1 MSKKLLLIGGGR
13 AHLSL
18 LKKLKNETSMDCE
31 ITLLSPSSITFHAD
45 MLPGF
50 VEEIY
55 RLEDLEI
62 NLADL
67 TEKAG
72 IRFVQGTALSIDV
85 KQRMVLTENGDILSF
100 DVLSLDTDRRR
111 KGAEILPGRENIF
124 DLTERD
130 HIERLK
136 EYDHKKGPLVIV
148 GDGAEAIEMSFSMK
162 ALKQTYHDHAKVILM
177 QPPAMYREPRDFT
190 LKSLEDELGNQGIE
204 VYRIENMVEIHDN
217 LIKTGNESVP
227 FDTLLW
233 MTVFKPPGVYKSS
246 ELPTDEVGRLLVEDT
261 MQVKKYPFIFGAGNG
276 VTIRN
281 HPDLPVNGSIVDK
294 QGEVLFENL
303 KGYLE
308 TGEGYHF
315 HPPKRWLSVI
325 SVGHKQA
332 YLKYAAF
339 STKGKLAWKLKDKL
353 DRGYV
358 SSFR

>member
-1 MSKKLLLIGGGR
+1 MCKKLLLIGGGR

-18 LKKLKNETSMDCE
+18 LKKLKKETLMGCE
-31 ITLLSPSSITFHAD
+31 ITLLSPASTTYHAD
-45 MLPGF
+45 MFPGL

-55 RLEDLEI
+55 QLEDLEI
-62 NLADL
+62 DFADL

-100 DVLSLDTDRRR
+100 DVLSIDTDRRR
-111 KGAEILPGRENIF
+111 KGTEILPDRENIF
-124 DLTERD
+124 DLTQRA
-130 HIERLK
+130 HLERLQ
-136 EYDHKKGPLVIV
+136 EYDHKKGSVVIV

-162 ALKQTYHDHAKVILM
+162 AWKQTYQDHANVILI
-177 QPPAMYREPRDFT
+177 QPPGMFRKPRDFT
-190 LKSLEDELGNQGIE
+190 LQSLKSELANQGIE
-204 VYRIENMVEIHDN
+204 VYRNKSMVEIHEN
-217 LIKTGNESVP
+217 LIKIGNESVS
-227 FDTLLW
+227 FDSLLW
-233 MTVFKPPGVYKSS
+233 MTVLKPPGVYKSS
-246 ELPTDEVGRLLVEDT
+246 KLPTDEEGRLLVEDT
-261 MQVKKYPFIFGAGNG
+261 LQVKKYPFIFGAGNG

-281 HPDLPVNGSIVDK
+281 HPNLSVSGSIADK

-308 TGEGYHF
+308 SGEGYHF
-315 HPPKRWLSVI
+315 RPPKRQLSGI

-332 YLKYAAF
+332 YLKYGAF
-339 STKGKLAWKLKDKL
+339 SRKGKLAWKLKDKL